1 MRRLRLWHAAALAS
15 LVAAAAAS
23 APALPAQV
31 SQVAAPADSS
41 VEALRALALVE
52 GEVAVNGRFVRGDHV
67 VPVGDTVRGPLV
79 VMGGSADVQG
89 VVLGNVTAIFGDVT
103 VRDGADVR
111 GGATAWRGRVIV
123 EGGRVR
129 GALRARAAAASRAAA
144 APLTR
149 ADALKL
155 AAGWTAML
163 VVIGLAALVLL
174 GRNVDATARVLA
186 DDFGRSFLLGV
197 VGQLGFLPVLLF
209 ATVALAITVI
219 GLLLI
224 PFVLAAAPVALAG
237 VTTLGWLAMALMI
250 GRGLA
255 AGATDDRGTMI
266 RALLI
271 GIAVLM
277 APWFLAAALSGG
289 TGMTLATVFASG
301 VTWVAGTAGLGAALL
316 SRAGTGRSASRRAAP
331 ANAASE
337 GWQTPTPVAGVA
349 AARRPIPARPGAEP
363 K

>member
-1 MRRLRLWHAAALAS
+1 MRQFRLWHAAAFAS

-23 APALPAQV
+23 TLPAQV

-41 VEALRALALVE
+41 VEALRSLSLVE
-52 GEVAVNGRFVRGDHV
+52 GEIEINGRFVRGDHV

-79 VMGGSADVQG
+79 VMGGSADIEG

-129 GALRARAAAASRAAA
+129 GALRSQAFTATREAA
-144 APLTR
+144 APLSR

-155 AAGWTAML
+155 AGGWTAML
-163 VVIGLAALVLL
+163 LVIGLAALLLL

-197 VGQLGFLPVLLF
+197 VGQVGFLPVLLF
-209 ATVALAITVI
+209 TTVALAVTII

-237 VTTLGWLAMALMI
+237 VATLGWLAMALMI
-250 GRGLA
+250 GQGLA
-255 AGATDDRGTMI
+255 ASSRDDRAAMM
-266 RALLI
+266 RSLLL

-277 APWFLAAALSGG
+277 APWFVAAALSGG
-289 TGMTLATVFASG
+289 SGATLAKVFAGG

-316 SRAGTGRSASRRAAP
+316 SRAGTGRASVRRATP
-331 ANAASE
+331 ANAATE

-349 AARRPIPARPGAEP
+349 TARRPIPARPGAEP